1 MKDGARDGPHQNVVQ
16 TQERKKTM
24 PGISFQ
30 KIVTDCELLNST
42 LKPQL
47 TEMPHL
53 QDESTGLETLI
64 VEAKTLSNEQQV
76 LSGRLR
82 EITRLRREAE
92 LRGQD
97 LRSRIVAQL
106 RGKLGFENENLLG
119 YGIVPRKKV
128 RKKAEKKKVS
138 GATPIP
144 QAPAPAPEAGTEA
157 P

>member
-1 MKDGARDGPHQNVVQ
+1 
-16 TQERKKTM
+16 M

-64 VEAKTLSNEQQV
+64 EEAKTLSNEQQV
-76 LSGRLR
+76 LRGRLQ

-106 RGKLGFENENLLG
+106 RGKLGFKNENLLG
-119 YGIVPRKKV
+119 YGISPRKKV
-128 RKKAEKKKVS
+128 RKKLEKKKVS

-144 QAPAPAPEAGTEA
+144 QTSATVPEAGTEA

>member
-1 MKDGARDGPHQNVVQ
+1 
-16 TQERKKTM
+16 M

-30 KIVTDCELLNST
+30 KIVTDCELLNAT

-53 QDESTGLETLI
+53 QDESTGLDSLI
-64 VEAKTLSNEQQV
+64 AEAKTLSTEQQV
-76 LSGRLR
+76 LRGRLR

-92 LRGQD
+92 LRSQD

-119 YGIVPRKKV
+119 YGILPRKKV
-128 RKKAEKKKVS
+128 RKKLETKKAPS
-138 GATPIP
+138 ATPVPAQPAP
-144 QAPAPAPEAGTEA
+144 QSPAPAPVDSGT